1 MPLDDEAQTR
11 RIFMRKN
18 RLAVAILL
26 VMTMLLGIMTTA
38 FAADYTPVDPDDQ
51 GKTGIVGGDTL
62 TFTEDTVWANLT
74 ARWGVR
80 VIFRDGDEWNN
91 AELKS
96 ELIPVTDSAAGNT
109 TAPDDPSHDGWTFI
123 GWERVDTNNGSSTL
137 NDDGTVTGINGPG
150 PIIYQAVYEPVPPK
164 TGGLTVSKTISGD
177 AADAAQAFTF
187 TVTLSDTTVSGEFGD
202 MTFEE
207 GIATFTLK
215 GGESVTAEGL
225 PAGVSYIVAES
236 DNDGYKVTK
245 TGDTGEI
252 ADGET
257 AAAAFTN
264 TKNST
269 PPEYPDDPPAE
280 PETGSLAISKIVTGT
295 AGEKDKLFTF
305 TVTIGASGSYSYTGS
320 KTGTITSGGT
330 LQLKHGESITISGIP
345 EGTSYA
351 VVESDNSGYEVT
363 KTGDTGTIAADTTA
377 KAAFMNK
384 KDAAPITPPDKPG
397 DPDTPKTGDDSNI
410 AL

>member
-1 MPLDDEAQTR
+1 
-11 RIFMRKN
+11 MRKN

-109 TAPDDPSHDGWTFI
+109 TAPDDPSHDGWKFI

-164 TGGLTVSKTISGD
+164 TS
-177 AADAAQAFTF
+177 
-187 TVTLSDTTVSGEFGD
+187 
-202 MTFEE
+202 
-207 GIATFTLK
+207 
-215 GGESVTAEGL
+215 
-225 PAGVSYIVAES
+225 
-236 DNDGYKVTK
+236 
-245 TGDTGEI
+245 
-252 ADGET
+252 
-257 AAAAFTN
+257 
-264 TKNST
+264 
-269 PPEYPDDPPAE
+269 
-280 PETGSLAISKIVTGT
+280 
-295 AGEKDKLFTF
+295 
-305 TVTIGASGSYSYTGS
+305 
-320 KTGTITSGGT
+320 
-330 LQLKHGESITISGIP
+330 
-345 EGTSYA
+345 
-351 VVESDNSGYEVT
+351 
-363 KTGDTGTIAADTTA
+363 
-377 KAAFMNK
+377 
-384 KDAAPITPPDKPG
+384 

-410 AL
+410 ALWISLLLASFIGMMACIVLFRKKRAGKHMKTFMMLLLVGVMAFSCFGVTSAFAAEDGTTGYTYGKYDMTYLPGTTDNVTNMSANETGLTPGNDSPYTVSSTVPVREGFEFIDWTLTWGTMEKPATYRVTYVVNPDPKYGTPEDSVTPEDENNPYEYMAQVTVKDDLMTQQTYAVVGGEQVGGAWGFAWDKENFQITEDTTITGSWRFLPDDPNH